1 MRVLC
6 DTQRDANNAS
16 TDEWLACRR
25 GKITASA
32 IAHVL
37 AREGTDSRESYLL
50 RLTQDLE
57 GVPDFEDDDPK
68 PWFRDGRVYEDWA
81 RGWYSWNYNTD
92 VGETGFIL
100 HDDYN
105 WIGCSPDGLVEPD
118 GLIEIKYR
126 KSLQTYDKHT
136 TKVDRATRNQIQMQL
151 FVTGRKWCDY
161 VNYWRDDDGNEKGH
175 VCRIAREGEYIE
187 TLVDKCEEFW
197 IAVWKLHESR
207 RLR

>member
-6 DTQRDANNAS
+6 DTQRDENNQS

-57 GVPDFEDDDPK
+57 GVPDLEDDDPK
-68 PWFRDGRVYEDWA
+68 PWFTDGRVYEDWA
-81 RGWYSWNYNTD
+81 RGWYSWNCNVD
-92 VGETGFIL
+92 VIETGFIL

-105 WIGCSPDGLVEPD
+105 WIGCSPDGLVGSD

-126 KSLQTYDKHT
+126 KTLKTYAKHT
-136 TKVDRATRNQIQMQL
+136 THVALGDLKQMQMQL
-151 FVTGRKWCDY
+151 FVTERAWCDY

-175 VCRIAREGEYIE
+175 VRRIQRDDDQIKA
-187 TLVDKCEEFW
+187 LVNMCELFW
-197 IAVWKLHESR
+197 IAVHKLHESR
-207 RLR
+207 RLM

>member
-6 DTQRDANNAS
+6 DSQRD
-16 TDEWLACRR
+16 ELWYACRR

-37 AREGTDSRESYLL
+37 AKAGTDSRESYKLL
-50 RLTQDLE
+50 LTQDIE

-68 PWFRDGRVYEDWA
+68 PWFIEGRIYEDWA
-81 RGWYSWNYNTD
+81 RGWYSWNYNVD
-92 VGETGFIL
+92 VIQTGFVL
-100 HDDYN
+100 NDDCD

-118 GLIEIKYR
+118 GMIEIKYR
-126 KSLQTYDKHT
+126 KNLKTYDKHT
-136 TKVDRATRNQIQMQL
+136 DKVDRATRNQIQLQL

-175 VCRIAREGEYIE
+175 VTRVAREGEYIE
-187 TLVDKCEEFW
+187 KLVGACGLFW
-197 IAVWKLHESR
+197 GEVWKLHESR
-207 RLR
+207 HIR